1 MVPIQYNVRS
11 LFVRKVTTL
20 ATAFGIALVVF
31 VAAGSLMLG
40 EGVSRAVETGSR
52 DDTAII
58 LRKGSDA
65 ELSSTLSND
74 ILGLFRG
81 HPQVSQAA
89 GGGVIGEIVVVIT
102 ADRSDGSGISNVL
115 VRGTP
120 PEGFAFRPEIRIT
133 KGRAPK
139 PGTNEVVVGEQ
150 IAGRFKGVGMGGQFE
165 LRRNR
170 PLIVVGE
177 FATTGTNGSEVIG
190 DLDVIRRAVGRESI
204 VSSARV
210 RLTDNSAFDAY
221 RAAIEADKRFSA
233 KVMRES
239 DYFKKVAGQTSG
251 FLLMLGGG
259 IAFMFSIAA
268 MLGAAITMNGAVAHR
283 TREIGTLR
291 ALGFSRFAILF
302 AFLLEAA
309 LLAAIGGGIGTLG
322 AFFLSF
328 LTFPVMNFQTFSE
341 IVIGF
346 PITGGLVIQ
355 TLIISVGMG
364 LLGGLAPAIRA
375 ARIAP
380 VEAMRG

>member
-11 LFVRKVTTL
+11 LFVRKVTTF

-89 GGGVIGEIVVVIT
+89 GGGVIGEIVVIIT
-102 ADRSDGSGISNVL
+102 ADRVDGSGISNVL

-120 PEGFAFRPEIRIT
+120 PEGFAFRPEIKIT

-150 IAGRFKGVGMGGQFE
+150 IAGRFKGVAMGGQFE

-170 PLIVVGE
+170 PLLVVGE
-177 FATTGTNGSEVIG
+177 FTTTGTNGSEVIG

-210 RLTDNSAFDAY
+210 RLTDKNAFDAY
-221 RAAIEADKRFSA
+221 RAVIEADKRFSA

-251 FLLMLGGG
+251 FLLMLGG
-259 IAFMFSIAA
+259 
-268 MLGAAITMNGAVAHR
+268 
-283 TREIGTLR
+283 
-291 ALGFSRFAILF
+291 
-302 AFLLEAA
+302 
-309 LLAAIGGGIGTLG
+309 
-322 AFFLSF
+322 
-328 LTFPVMNFQTFSE
+328 
-341 IVIGF
+341 
-346 PITGGLVIQ
+346 
-355 TLIISVGMG
+355 
-364 LLGGLAPAIRA
+364 
-375 ARIAP
+375 
-380 VEAMRG
+380 